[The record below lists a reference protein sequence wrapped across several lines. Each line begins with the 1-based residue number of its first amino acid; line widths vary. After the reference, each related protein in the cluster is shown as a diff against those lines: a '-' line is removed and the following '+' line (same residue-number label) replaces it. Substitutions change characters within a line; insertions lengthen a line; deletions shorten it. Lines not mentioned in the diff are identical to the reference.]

1 MKWVLQD
8 KKRKK
13 YSLKRLL
20 RSFRYAF
27 CGIFKAYKTEQ
38 NLLIHTIAMIL
49 ILCLSW
55 YLKISYIELAIVVLA
70 IGLVISLEL
79 VNTSIENT
87 VDMAMPN
94 IHPLAK
100 NAKDIASGAVLVS
113 CFTAIAIAIII
124 FVPKLLNL
132 F

>member
-1 MKWVLQD
+1 MKWPSQD
-8 KKRKK
+8 KRKK
-13 YSLKRLL
+13 RYSLKRLFK
-20 RSFRYAF
+20 SFGYAF

-38 NLLIHTIAMIL
+38 NLIIHTIAMIL
-49 ILCLSW
+49 VLGLSW
-55 YLKISYIELAIVVLA
+55 YFKISNIEFLFIVLS

-79 VNTSIENT
+79 INTSIENV

-100 NAKDIASGAVLVS
+100 NAKDIASGAVLFG
-113 CFTAIAIAIII
+113 CFVAIIVGITI
-124 FVPKLLNL
+124 FLPKIINL